1 MKLKIK
7 YMKLKKWKENIKQ
20 EDLKYKTKLHKL
32 QDIISNF

>member
-20 EDLKYKTKLHKL
+20 EDLKYKTKLH
-32 QDIISNF
+32 I

>member
-20 EDLKYKTKLHKL
+20 EDLKNKTKLH
-32 QDIISNF
+32 I